1 MARHSSP
8 RIADHDFI
16 RIHAASPPSRE
27 YTESFSELQSDRF
40 ATLQSPET
48 TYSVS
53 AELFRDRAAD
63 GSLPKNPWGA
73 AARRLNHR
81 CRKSD
86 GD

>member
-27 YTESFSELQSDRF
+27 YTESSSELQSDRF

-53 AELFRDRAAD
+53 AELFPYRAAH
-63 GSLPKNPWGA
+63 GSLPKNPRGA

-81 CRKSD
+81 CHRC
-86 GD
+86 GDD